1 MASDEPRPK
10 STVVREQYDW
20 TAISPASAVVET
32 ISRALECAPTSFGPL
47 YEYIDPDALNTVV
60 ASTDS
65 VAAARSTVVSF
76 LFDVHEVTV
85 HGSGDVVVRPN
96 ASAGT

>member
-1 MASDEPRPK
+1 MASDESRPA

-20 TAISPASAVVET
+20 SAISPASAVVET
-32 ISRALECAPTSFGPL
+32 IATALDRAPTSFGPL

-60 ASTDS
+60 GSASPTG
-65 VAAARSTVVSF
+65 RTRTTVVSF
-76 LFDVHEVTV
+76 RFGAHEVAV
-85 HGSGDVVVRPN
+85 HGNGEVVVRPN